1 MKPLKFLTATML
13 IPGIVL
19 NSLDCFACAACG
31 CSLSSEA
38 ATGYSSTTGWSV
50 SLQYDYI
57 NQNQLRTGT
66 GSISSSQAASI
77 NDAGGS
83 QEVEHGTIN
92 RYITLGLGYSPSA
105 DWNVKLLVPYIDRSH
120 TTYGQATSDQL
131 TPDQISGSSVSTL
144 GDIKFI
150 TSYQGLLSNHN
161 LGIQLGV
168 KLPTGAYG
176 GPKASGTGT
185 AGRNPATFTSGPNSG
200 DILDT
205 SLQAGT
211 GSTDLILGAYYN
223 NKVSQHFSAFINLQF
238 QAAVKQEL
246 NQPDED
252 FRPGNQEALSFGI
265 RYEANPTIVPQLQVN
280 INHRSQDL
288 GTLADTPNSAG
299 TAAYLSPGVSISILK
314 DVQIYGFGQLPI
326 YSKLEGYQL
335 FPHVTGSVG
344 LAYAF

>member
-1 MKPLKFLTATML
+1 MKLIKFLSTTIL
-13 IPGIVL
+13 SIGIVIS
-19 NSLDCFACAACG
+19 SLDCFACAACG

-38 ATGYSSTTGWSV
+38 AAGYSTATGWSV

-66 GSISSSQAASI
+66 GSISSSQVAGI

-92 RYITLGLGYSPSA
+92 RYITLGLGYTPSA
-105 DWNVKLLVPYIDRSH
+105 DWNLKLLVPYIDRSH

-131 TPDQISGSSVSTL
+131 TLDQISSSSVSSL

-150 TSYQGLLSNHN
+150 TSFQGLLSKHN

-176 GPKASGTGT
+176 GPNASGTGT
-185 AGRNPATFTSGPNSG
+185 VGRNPAAFTSGPNTG
-200 DILDT
+200 DLLDT

-211 GSTDLILGAYYN
+211 GSTDLIAGAYYN
-223 NKVSQHFSAFINLQF
+223 SKVGQDFSAFVNLQF
-238 QAAVKQEL
+238 QTAVIQAL
-246 NQPDED
+246 DQPGED
-252 FRPGNQEALSFGI
+252 YRPGNQEALSFGL

-280 INHRSQDL
+280 INHRSRDL
-288 GTLADTPNSAG
+288 GTLADIPNSAG
-299 TAAYLSPGVSISILK
+299 TAAYLSPGVSVGILK
-314 DVQIYGFGQLPI
+314 DVQIYGFAQLPI

-344 LAYAF
+344 LTYAF

>member
-1 MKPLKFLTATML
+1 MKPIKFITATIL
-13 IPGIVL
+13 TLGIVMT
-19 NSLDCFACAACG
+19 SLDCFACAACG

-57 NQNQLRTGT
+57 NQNQLRSGT
-66 GSISSSQAASI
+66 SSISSSQVAAI

-92 RYITLGLGYSPSA
+92 RYITLGIGYTPSK
-105 DWNVKLLVPYIDRSH
+105 DWNLRLLVPYIDRSH
-120 TTYGQATSDQL
+120 TTYGQASNPL
-131 TPDQISGSSVSTL
+131 TPDQISGAGVSSL

-150 TSYQGLLSNHN
+150 TSYQGLLSSHN

-176 GPKASGTGT
+176 GPNASGTGT
-185 AGRNPATFTSGPNSG
+185 VGRNPVNFTSGPNTG

-211 GSTDLILGAYYN
+211 GSTDLIVGAYYN
-223 NKVSQHFSAFINLQF
+223 NKVSQNFSAFANFQF
-238 QAAVKQEL
+238 QAAVKQKL
-246 NQPDED
+246 NQPGED
-252 FRPGNQEALSFGI
+252 YRPGNQEALSFGI
-265 RYEANPTIVPQLQVN
+265 RYEANPTFVPQLQVN

-299 TAAYLSPGVSISILK
+299 TAAYLSPGVSVSILK
-314 DVQIYGFGQLPI
+314 EVQIYGFAQLPI

>member
-1 MKPLKFLTATML
+1 MKPIKFLMATIL
-13 IPGIVL
+13 TLGIVMS
-19 NSLDCFACAACG
+19 SLDSFACAACG
-31 CSLSSEA
+31 CSLSTEA
-38 ATGYSSTTGWSV
+38 ATGYSTSTGWSV

-66 GSISSSQAASI
+66 GSVSSPQVAAI

-83 QEVEHGTIN
+83 QEVEHRTIN
-92 RYITLGLGYSPSA
+92 RYITLGIGYTPTA
-105 DWNVKLLVPYIDRSH
+105 DWNLKLLVPYIDRSH
-120 TTYGQATSDQL
+120 TTYGQATSDEL
-131 TPDQISGSSVSTL
+131 TPDQISGASLSSL

-150 TSYQGLLSNHN
+150 TSYQGLFSTHN
-161 LGIQLGV
+161 FGIQLGV

-176 GPKASGTGT
+176 GPNASGTGV
-185 AGRNPATFTSGPNSG
+185 AGRNPVNFTSGPNTG
-200 DILDT
+200 DLLDT
-205 SLQAGT
+205 SLQAGN

-223 NKVSQHFSAFINLQF
+223 NKVSQNVSAFVNLQF

-246 NQPDED
+246 NQPGED
-252 FRPGNQEALSFGI
+252 YRPGNQEAFSLGI
-265 RYEANPTIVPQLQVN
+265 RYAANPTIVPQLQVN

-299 TAAYLSPGVSISILK
+299 TAVYLSPGVSISILK
-314 DVQIYGFGQLPI
+314 DVQIFGFGQLPI

-335 FPHVTGSVG
+335 FPHVTGSIG

>member
-1 MKPLKFLTATML
+1 MKPLKYFLSAILVLGTAL
-13 IPGIVL
+13 IP
-19 NSLDCFACAACG
+19 LDTFACAACG

-38 ATGYSSTTGWSV
+38 ATGYSTPTGWNI

-57 NQNQLRTGT
+57 NQNQLHWGT

-92 RYITLGLGYSPSA
+92 SYITLGLGYTPSA
-105 DWNVKLLVPYIDRSH
+105 EWNLKLLVPYIDRSH

-131 TPDQISGSSVSTL
+131 TPDQISGASASSL

-176 GPKASGTGT
+176 GANASGTGI
-185 AGRNPATFTSGPNSG
+185 AGRNPATFTSGPNTG
-200 DILDT
+200 DLLDT
-205 SLQAGT
+205 SLQVGT
-211 GSTDLILGAYYN
+211 GSTDLIVGAYYN
-223 NKVSQHFSAFINLQF
+223 NRVGRNLSAFVNFQF

-246 NQPDED
+246 NQPGED
-252 FRPGNQEALSFGI
+252 YRPGNQEALSFGI
-265 RYEANPTIVPQLQVN
+265 RYEANPAIVPQLQVN
-280 INHRSQDL
+280 FNHRSQDL

-299 TAAYLSPGVSISILK
+299 SAAYLSPGVSISILK
-314 DVQIYGFGQLPI
+314 EVQIYGFGQLPI
-326 YSKLEGYQL
+326 YSNLEGYQL

>member
-1 MKPLKFLTATML
+1 MKPIKFITATIL
-13 IPGIVL
+13 TLGIVMT
-19 NSLDCFACAACG
+19 SLDCFACAACG

-57 NQNQLRTGT
+57 NQNQLRSGT
-66 GSISSSQAASI
+66 SSISSSQVAAI

-92 RYITLGLGYSPSA
+92 RYITLGIGYTPSK
-105 DWNVKLLVPYIDRSH
+105 DWNLRLLVPYIDRSH
-120 TTYGQATSDQL
+120 TTYGQASNPL
-131 TPDQISGSSVSTL
+131 TPDQISGAGVSSL

-150 TSYQGLLSNHN
+150 TSYQGLLSSHN

-176 GPKASGTGT
+176 GPNASGTGT
-185 AGRNPATFTSGPNSG
+185 VGRNPVNFTSGPNTG

-211 GSTDLILGAYYN
+211 GSTDLIVGAYYN
-223 NKVSQHFSAFINLQF
+223 NKVSQNFSAFANFQF
-238 QAAVKQEL
+238 QAAVKQKL
-246 NQPDED
+246 NQPGED
-252 FRPGNQEALSFGI
+252 YRPGNQEALSFGI
-265 RYEANPTIVPQLQVN
+265 RYEANPTFVPQLQVN

-299 TAAYLSPGVSISILK
+299 TAAYLSPGVNVSILK
-314 DVQIYGFGQLPI
+314 EVQIYGFAQLPI